1 MRGSEKLLRG
11 FNMPAIR
18 RAEIER
24 YACAIDAADTD
35 DFWSL
40 LLAWQWHNPDSGD
53 AVGAL
58 MLAAQRMGRTITE
71 AEAELIIEEA
81 DTVPKCRK
89 ADVLAKYLH
98 LTDKMRTELQ
108 IRTIGSVDVS
118 KQQRARRR
126 KEQKRAH
133 KQVKRRKQGIKP
145 RAEYLAANSISRLQ
159 PWKAEGISRR
169 TWYYRRKAT
178 ALVPGQPSTRWRLRQ
193 QDVAT
198 DSVADSYPLPS
209 ERQGNGQLLCGI
221 SLHKSV
227 PIKVRMIGAGLVQR
241 KGRVDWVQTCADL
254 CSERT

>member
-1 MRGSEKLLRG
+1 MSGCKKSSRG
-11 FNMPAIR
+11 FDMPAIR

-24 YACAIDAADTD
+24 YARAIKVADTD
-35 DFWSL
+35 DFRSF
-40 LLAWQWHNPDSGD
+40 LLAWQWHNPNSGD

-58 MLAAQRMGRTITE
+58 MLAAQRMGGTITE
-71 AEAELIIEEA
+71 AESELLIEEA

-89 ADVLAKYLH
+89 ADLLAKYLH

-118 KQQRARRR
+118 KQQRAKRR

-145 RAEYLAANSISRLQ
+145 RAEYLVANSVSRLQ

-178 ALVPGQPSTRWRLRQ
+178 ALVQGQSSTRWRLRQ
-193 QDVAT
+193 QDDAT
-198 DSVADSYPLPS
+198 DTVADSYPLPS
-209 ERQGNGQLLCGI
+209 LAMGEWPASLRAI
-221 SLHKSV
+221 SLHRSV
-227 PIKVRMIGAGLVQR
+227 PSLGNEEWSR
-241 KGRVDWVQTCADL
+241 TCA
-254 CSERT
+254 TKG

>member
-1 MRGSEKLLRG
+1 MRGSEKFLRG

-24 YACAIDAADTD
+24 YARAIKVADTD
-35 DFWSL
+35 DFRSF
-40 LLAWQWHNPDSGD
+40 LLAWQWHNPNSGD

-58 MLAAQRMGRTITE
+58 MLAAQRMGGAITE
-71 AEAELIIEEA
+71 AESELLIEEA

-89 ADVLAKYLH
+89 ADLLGKYLH

-133 KQVKRRKQGIKP
+133 KQVKRRKQCIKP
-145 RAEYLAANSISRLQ
+145 RAEYLVANSISRLQ

-178 ALVPGQPSTRWRLRQ
+178 ALVQGQSSTRWRLRQ
-193 QDVAT
+193 QDDAIDT
-198 DSVADSYPLPS
+198 IADSCPLPS
-209 ERQGNGQLLCGI
+209 LAMGEWPAPLRPIG
-221 SLHKSV
+221 LHRSV
-227 PIKVRMIGAGLVQR
+227 PH
-241 KGRVDWVQTCADL
+241 
-254 CSERT
+254 